1 MIRERGTPIAS
12 QTAMASS
19 SGPRPSASSPSWTV
33 IQMSSG
39 LKPKPVEREVPGVL
53 GRALL
58 EVLADREVAEH
69 LEEGQVPGRRADVL
83 DVDGAEALLA
93 GGDER
98 VGRLLDAQEVGLQRL
113 HARGREQ
120 DRGVVARGHERPAGQ
135 AQVVALLEEAQ
146 EELADLVGGHA
157 AIVAHPSTASPRRKT
172 AVCPGAGPSTG
183 SGELD
188 RLAAQRAG
196 HRRRAVAQL
205 DGVDL
210 AGRRVQARVADADA
224 GRGQRG
230 ARPDGDGVGA
240 RVGAQHVERLGR
252 APELQ
257 AAALADG
264 EAVRAARG
272 AP

>member
-1 MIRERGTPIAS
+1 MPHARPRSRYSSLHGPHGPVGPACQKFSSLGSRMIRERGTPIAS

-39 LKPKPVEREVPGVL
+39 LKPKPVERELPGVL

-98 VGRLLDAQEVGLQRL
+98 MGRLLDAQEVGLERL

-120 DRGVVARGHERPAGQ
+120 DRGVEARGHERPAGQ

-183 SGELD
+183 SASSIVSP
-188 RLAAQRAG
+188 RS
-196 HRRRAVAQL
+196 
-205 DGVDL
+205 
-210 AGRRVQARVADADA
+210 VQGTA
-224 GRGQRG
+224 G
-230 ARPDGDGVGA
+230 AR
-240 RVGAQHVERLGR
+240 
-252 APELQ
+252 
-257 AAALADG
+257 
-264 EAVRAARG
+264 
-272 AP
+272 